1 MDVKTAAFEVGEEV
15 VVRLAHAQLFDPRR
29 GTVLSTL
36 RRPPWMIAR
45 ILHYD
50 DAQGGRRYVL
60 SFQHRDAAYL
70 CSVDERDIEGTA

>member
-15 VVRLAHAQLFDPRR
+15 VVRLGRAQLFDPRR
-29 GTVLSTL
+29 GTVLSTR

-45 ILHYD
+45 IIHFEETQD
-50 DAQGGRRYVL
+50 GRRYVL

-70 CSVDERDIEGTA
+70 CSVEAGEIEGTA